1 MTMTTNSFGTMEN
14 NSSIILEVCFGRG
27 LVPAIAAV
35 MELVPLAVAAGVGV
49 SAAIES
55 WRRQL

>member
-1 MTMTTNSFGTMEN
+1 M
-14 NSSIILEVCFGRG
+14 EVCFGRG
-27 LVPAIAAV
+27 LVPSIAAV

-55 WRRQL
+55 WRRRLKQEWSFKIWRL